1 MDAIIISGMPAVG
14 KTTVSRMVAARLSL
28 KVMGGGDVLKEM
40 AVEEGYTPG
49 GEDWWDTA
57 EGMKFLSERKRSS
70 SFDKEVDD
78 RLLQKA
84 KAGNVVITSYTLPWL
99 SRYGTKVWLSGSV
112 KSRAKRMARR
122 DHSDQRKCVDI
133 LAVRDGENRKLY
145 KKLYGI
151 MFGADLTPFDL
162 VVETDSIGESEVAE
176 IVLNYAK
183 HRPVNQDAV
192 A

>member
-14 KTTVSRMVAARLSL
+14 KTTVSRMVAAKLSL

-70 SFDKEVDD
+70 SFDKDVDK
-78 RLLQKA
+78 RLLKKA
-84 KAGNVVITSYTLPWL
+84 EAGNVVITSYTLPWL
-99 SRYGTKVWLSGSV
+99 SDNGIKVWLSGSV
-112 KSRAKRMARR
+112 RSRAKRMARR
-122 DHSDQRKCVDI
+122 DHTDPEKCMEI
-133 LAVRDGENRKLY
+133 LAVRDEENRKLY

-151 MFGADLTPFDL
+151 RFGADLKPFDL
-162 VVETDSIGESEVAE
+162 VVETDPIDESKVAE
-176 IVLNYAK
+176 IVLTYAK
-183 HRPVNQDAV
+183 NRPAV
-192 A
+192 